1 MNAKNTSNEKP
12 FYITTAIDY
21 VNGAPHVGHG
31 FEKVQTD
38 CFARFQRS
46 CGTEVR
52 YLTGSDENSIKNVQ
66 AAQKQGITT
75 QELVDTNAAIFENL
89 RSLLNL
95 STDDFIRTTQ
105 KRHFDGAKKFWQT
118 INPDDLYKKDY
129 TGLYCDGCEEFK
141 QDKDLEENGDCPE
154 HAKPPKEIHEENWFF
169 RLSRY
174 SDMLLDLIESDT
186 LKIYPEFRK
195 NEVVSFI
202 KGGLED
208 FSISRSNER
217 AKNWGVSVPGDD
229 TQMMYVWVDA
239 LANYITA
246 LDYGESESELYTKY
260 WNHAER
266 VHVIGKGILRFHA
279 IYWPAMLLSAR
290 LPIPNKVY
298 AHEYFTVEGK
308 KMSKSLGNVLPP
320 EDLVKRYGT
329 DGARYVLLTSMPYTK
344 DGDLSYERTD
354 ALYNA
359 DLANGLGNLTSR
371 IITLAG
377 DIQYEVPTIDKRA
390 LAKDM
395 DEFNVPAALEKIWKI
410 VDRANKLMEEKKPWT
425 LKKKEDKL
433 SQVEFTELI
442 ERFLQD
448 LHILATLLTPFLPET
463 SEKIFTQLETR
474 KKEIL
479 FERVK

>member
-1 MNAKNTSNEKP
+1 MREKP

-38 CFARFQRS
+38 CFARFENEKGRD
-46 CGTEVR
+46 VR
-52 YLTGSDENSIKNVQ
+52 FLTGSDENSIKNVQ
-66 AAQKQGITT
+66 AAETAGITT
-75 QELVDTNAAIFENL
+75 QELVDRNAKIFENL
-89 RSLLNL
+89 RTLLNL

-105 KRHFDGAKKFWQT
+105 KRHFAGAKKFWQA

-141 QDKDLEENGDCPE
+141 LEKDLEENGNCPE
-154 HAKPPKEIHEENWFF
+154 HGKPPAEVHEENWFF
-169 RLSRY
+169 RLSGY
-174 SDMLLDLIESDT
+174 SAMLLDLIESDT

-195 NEVVSFI
+195 NEVISFI

-208 FSISRSNER
+208 FSISRSTER
-217 AKNWGVSVPGDD
+217 AKKWGVPVPDD
-229 TQMMYVWVDA
+229 ESQIMYVWVDA

-246 LDYGESESELYTKY
+246 LDYDKQESELYEKY
-260 WNHAER
+260 WQQSER

-279 IYWPAMLLSAR
+279 IYWPAMLLSAG
-290 LPIPNKVY
+290 LPIPSKVY

-308 KMSKSLGNVLPP
+308 KMSKSLGNTLPP
-320 EDLVKRYGT
+320 AALVERYGT
-329 DGARYVLLTSMPYTK
+329 DGARYILLTTMPYTK
-344 DGDLSYERTD
+344 DGDLSYEKAD
-354 ALYNA
+354 AKYNA

-377 DIQYEVPTIDKRA
+377 EIVYEVPRIDTSA

-395 DEFNVPAALEKIWKI
+395 DVFNIPAALEKIWKI
-410 VDRANKLMEEKKPWT
+410 VDRANKLMEQKQPWT
-425 LKKKEDKL
+425 LKKKDDVL
-433 SQVEFTELI
+433 SQKEYTELM

-448 LHILATLLTPFLPET
+448 LHIIATYIKPFLPET
-463 SEKIFTQLETR
+463 SKKIFTQLETR

-479 FERVK
+479 FERV